1 MKYYP
6 PFPSTTL
13 GSNPGTSVTEIHA
26 AKQSFSSKFIVSIY
40 KKINGMSSMT
50 HEQYET
56 VPEVSTY
63 PSFDV
68 HRKPIRHINSLI
80 SFLDSFIIIH

>member
-6 PFPSTTL
+6 PSPSTTL

-40 KKINGMSSMT
+40 KKINGMT
-50 HEQYET
+50 EGK
-56 VPEVSTY
+56 VSAEKT
-63 PSFDV
+63 
-68 HRKPIRHINSLI
+68 
-80 SFLDSFIIIH
+80 